1 MDNNVNLNEVSRIS
15 AGTAFKGE
23 ITTTGDIRI
32 DGKFDGRLTSKGR
45 LVVGES
51 ANVDG
56 DVICQ
61 NVDFSGKMGK
71 GTFYVADTLSLKS
84 GCSVAGD
91 LRYKRLQVDL
101 DAKITG
107 NLRALEEN
115 EFNKVANQPGAAAP
129 AAAQPVKAEKNDA
142 AGKEE

>member
-23 ITTTGDIRI
+23 ITCTGDIRV
-32 DGKFDGRLTSKGR
+32 DGKFDGRLNSKGR
-45 LVVGES
+45 LVAGEK
-51 ANVDG
+51 AVMNG

-61 NVDFSGKMGK
+61 NVDFSGKMDK

-84 GCSVAGD
+84 GCSVTGD

-107 NLRALEEN
+107 TLSALTES
-115 EFNKVANQPGAAAP
+115 EFVKAAAEK
-129 AAAQPVKAEKNDA
+129 PVVKDEKSNDT
-142 AGKEE
+142 GKEE

>member
-15 AGTAFKGE
+15 SGTAFKGE
-23 ITTTGDIRI
+23 ITCTGDIRV
-32 DGKFDGRLTSKGR
+32 DGKFDGRLNSKGR
-45 LVVGES
+45 LVAGEK
-51 ANVDG
+51 AVMNG

-61 NVDFSGKMGK
+61 NVDFSGKMDK

-84 GCSVAGD
+84 GCSVTGD

-107 NLRALEEN
+107 TLSALTES
-115 EFNKVANQPGAAAP
+115 EFVKAAAEKP
-129 AAAQPVKAEKNDA
+129 VVKAEKSNDT
-142 AGKEE
+142 GKEE

>member
-51 ANVDG
+51 ATVNG

-61 NVDFSGKMGK
+61 NVDFSGKMSK

-84 GCSVAGD
+84 GCAVAGD

-115 EFNKVANQPGAAAP
+115 EFNKVANQPVAAE
-129 AAAQPVKAEKNDA
+129 QPVKPKAEPANA
-142 AGKEE
+142 AAKEE